1 MASENPEKSNFTI
14 SEIASKAS
22 ISRQAIY
29 QKHFKNFNEIILYI
43 HNLIDK
49 EICQVF
55 NNYNPSSNIKPLDYI
70 AENVLPAIWKERRWI
85 RCLYTTNID
94 PNFEDLIVST
104 YTKWGAT
111 NIVPKEGQFNLS
123 NEEVVQLVTL
133 LTVVVIKN
141 WITQVNP
148 SPPKQFK

>member
-85 RCLYTTNID
+85 WCLHTTNID

-111 NIVPKEGQFNLS
+111 NIVPK
-123 NEEVVQLVTL
+123 
-133 LTVVVIKN
+133 
-141 WITQVNP
+141 
-148 SPPKQFK
+148 

>member
-1 MASENPEKSNFTI
+1 M
-14 SEIASKAS
+14 
-22 ISRQAIY
+22 
-29 QKHFKNFNEIILYI
+29 YI

-85 RCLYTTNID
+85 WCLHTTNIN
-94 PNFEDLIVST
+94 PNFEDFIVST
-104 YTKWGAT
+104 YTKWGAS

-123 NEEVVQLVTL
+123 NEEVVQLVTSP
-133 LTVVVIKN
+133 TVVVIKN

>member
-1 MASENPEKSNFTI
+1 MASENPEKANFKI
-14 SEIASKAS
+14 SEIVSKAS

-70 AENVLPAIWKERRWI
+70 AENVLSAICNERRWI

-94 PNFEDLIVST
+94 PNFEDFIVST
-104 YTKWGAT
+104 YTKCGAS
-111 NIVPKEGQFNLS
+111 NIVPKEG
-123 NEEVVQLVTL
+123 
-133 LTVVVIKN
+133 
-141 WITQVNP
+141 
-148 SPPKQFK
+148 